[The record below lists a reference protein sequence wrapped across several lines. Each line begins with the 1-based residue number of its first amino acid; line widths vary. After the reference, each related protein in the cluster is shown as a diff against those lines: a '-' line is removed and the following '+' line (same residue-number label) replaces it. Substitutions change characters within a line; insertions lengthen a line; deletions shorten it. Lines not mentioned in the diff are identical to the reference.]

1 MTETLPPD
9 DDVSS
14 LIACPNCD
22 TLHRRTEL
30 PARETA
36 RCVRCHSVLYRS
48 PDRRLSRVLALVT
61 ASLITFGIANAFPIV
76 EIEVQGIYT
85 ETTLIGAAWALY
97 REGMWLVALLVF
109 ATTVL
114 FPLSQ
119 LLALVHLVLPLS
131 RGRRPWAVF
140 RVMRAVEWCRP
151 WGMIEVFMLGVLV
164 SLVKLSAMASVLPG
178 VALWAFGA
186 LTVLLAMVLSFDL
199 HNLWPIIDETPDPVR
214 AAGQAA
220 KADLQNASPT
230 TRAAIAKEAGQ

>member
-1 MTETLPPD
+1 MCLGTLDLTQATYGSKSPQVTDRLPPD
-9 DDVSS
+9 GELHE

-22 TLHRRTEL
+22 TLHQRAAL
-30 PARETA
+30 PHGETA

-48 PDRRLSRVLALVT
+48 PDLRLTRVLALVI
-61 ASLITFGIANAFPIV
+61 ASLIVFAIANAFPIV

-85 ETTLIGAAWALY
+85 QTTLIGAAWALY
-97 REGMWLVALLVF
+97 NEGMWLVALLVF

-119 LLALVHLVLPLS
+119 LLALLHLIGPLS
-131 RGRRPWAVF
+131 RGRRPLGAF
-140 RVMRAVEWCRP
+140 EVMRALEFARP

-186 LTVLLAMVLSFDL
+186 LTVLLALVLSYDL
-199 HNLWPIIDETPDPVR
+199 RNLWTVIDDAVDPDTGTV
-214 AAGQAA
+214 
-220 KADLQNASPT
+220 
-230 TRAAIAKEAGQ
+230 TR

>member
-1 MTETLPPD
+1 MDTLPPV
-9 DDVSS
+9 DDVTD

-22 TLHRRTEL
+22 TLHRRMDL
-30 PARETA
+30 PPHETA

-48 PDRRLSRVLALVT
+48 PDLRLSRVLALTVT
-61 ASLITFGIANAFPIV
+61 CLIVFAIANAFPIV

-119 LLALVHLVLPLS
+119 LLALVHLIAPLS
-131 RGRRPWAVF
+131 VGRRPRAVF
-140 RVMRAVEWCRP
+140 AVMRAIEFCRP

-178 VALWAFGA
+178 IALWAFCA
-186 LTVLLAMVLSFDL
+186 LTVFLAMVLSYDL
-199 HNLWPIIDETPDPVR
+199 RNLWQLIDRTPDP
-214 AAGQAA
+214 AAQDARA
-220 KADLQNASPT
+220 KAID
-230 TRAAIAKEAGQ
+230 RARNDRGTVPR

>member
-1 MTETLPPD
+1 MDTLPPD
-9 DDVSS
+9 DDVTD

-22 TLHRRTEL
+22 TLHRRMDL
-30 PARETA
+30 PPHETA

-48 PDRRLSRVLALVT
+48 PDLRLSRVLALTVT
-61 ASLITFGIANAFPIV
+61 CLIVFAIANAFPIV

-85 ETTLIGAAWALY
+85 QTTLIGAAWALY

-119 LLALVHLVLPLS
+119 LLALVHLVWPLS
-131 RGRRPWAVF
+131 IGRRPYAVF
-140 RVMRAVEWCRP
+140 TVMRAIEFCRP

-178 VALWAFGA
+178 IALWAFCA
-186 LTVLLAMVLSFDL
+186 LTVFLAMVLSYDL
-199 HNLWPIIDETPDPVR
+199 RNLWLLIDHTPDPAVEAGR
-214 AAGQAA
+214 AARAERETAA
-220 KADLQNASPT
+220 
-230 TRAAIAKEAGQ
+230 R

>member
-1 MTETLPPD
+1 MDLPP
-9 DDVSS
+9 
-14 LIACPNCD
+14 
-22 TLHRRTEL
+22 H
-30 PARETA
+30 ETA

-48 PDRRLSRVLALVT
+48 PDLRLSRVLALTVT
-61 ASLITFGIANAFPIV
+61 CLIVFAIANAFPIV

-119 LLALVHLVLPLS
+119 LLALVHLIAPLS
-131 RGRRPWAVF
+131 VGRRPRAVF
-140 RVMRAVEWCRP
+140 AVMRAIEFCRP

-178 VALWAFGA
+178 IALWAFCA
-186 LTVLLAMVLSFDL
+186 LTVFLAMVLSYDL
-199 HNLWPIIDETPDPVR
+199 RNLWQLIDRTPDPV
-214 AAGQAA
+214 AQDAHA
-220 KADLQNASPT
+220 KA
-230 TRAAIAKEAGQ
+230 IARSRNDRGTVPR

>member
-1 MTETLPPD
+1 MIWYSERHLVSASLVMDTLPPE
-9 DDVSS
+9 DDVAN

-22 TLHRRTEL
+22 TLHRRREL
-30 PARETA
+30 PPHETA
-36 RCVRCHSVLYRS
+36 RCVRCHSVLYRP
-48 PDRRLSRVLALVT
+48 PDLRLSRVLALTVT
-61 ASLITFGIANAFPIV
+61 CLIVFAIANAFPIV

-85 ETTLIGAAWALY
+85 ETTLVGAAWALY

-119 LLALVHLVLPLS
+119 LLALVHLIGPLS
-131 RGRRPWAVF
+131 LGRRPYGVF
-140 RVMRAVEWCRP
+140 AVMRAIELCRP

-186 LTVLLAMVLSFDL
+186 LTVLLAMVLSYDL
-199 HNLWPIIDETPDPVR
+199 RNLWLVIDRTPAPGVSP
-214 AAGQAA
+214 
-220 KADLQNASPT
+220 ASRT
-230 TRAAIAKEAGQ
+230 ASR

>member
-1 MTETLPPD
+1 M
-9 DDVSS
+9 
-14 LIACPNCD
+14 ACPNCD
-22 TLHRRTEL
+22 TLHRRTDL
-30 PARETA
+30 PPHETA

-48 PDRRLSRVLALVT
+48 PDLRLSRVLALT
-61 ASLITFGIANAFPIV
+61 LTCLIVFAIANAFPIV

-85 ETTLIGAAWALY
+85 ETTLVGAAWALY

-119 LLALVHLVLPLS
+119 LLALIHLITPLS
-131 RGRRPWAVF
+131 LGRRPYGVF
-140 RVMRAVEWCRP
+140 HVMRAIEFCRP

-186 LTVLLAMVLSFDL
+186 LTMLLALVLSYDL
-199 HNLWPIIDETPDPVR
+199 RNLWIVIDRTPDPAVE
-214 AAGQAA
+214 ALKAA
-220 KADLQNASPT
+220 KAADPSTANAANATKAMPSRSVP
-230 TRAAIAKEAGQ
+230 R

>member
-1 MTETLPPD
+1 MDLPP
-9 DDVSS
+9 
-14 LIACPNCD
+14 
-22 TLHRRTEL
+22 H
-30 PARETA
+30 ETA

-48 PDRRLSRVLALVT
+48 PDLRLSRVLALTVT
-61 ASLITFGIANAFPIV
+61 CLIVFAIANAFPIV

-119 LLALVHLVLPLS
+119 LLALVHLIGPLS
-131 RGRRPWAVF
+131 VGRRPRAVF
-140 RVMRAVEWCRP
+140 AVMRAIEFCRP

-178 VALWAFGA
+178 IALWAFCA
-186 LTVLLAMVLSFDL
+186 LTVFLAMVLSYDL
-199 HNLWPIIDETPDPVR
+199 RNLWQLIDRTPDPAAQDAREKALDR
-214 AAGQAA
+214 ARNDRGTV
-220 KADLQNASPT
+220 P
-230 TRAAIAKEAGQ
+230 R